1 MRVNSDAKS
10 HRCVGSAHTT
20 LQAIRL
26 FTRSRAF
33 TLRKCVC
40 DDSELSHDGGKR
52 DFWRLSGCDEG
63 LIFFFHCGIE
73 SDGDE
78 GGHIEG
84 LPQVSPATAD
94 KAVFFAVRAG
104 TLRR

>member
-1 MRVNSDAKS
+1 MRRLSTHYPTSDKTVHS
-10 HRCVGSAHTT
+10 SIH
-20 LQAIRL
+20 
-26 FTRSRAF
+26 
-33 TLRKCVC
+33 LRKCVC

-63 LIFFFHCGIE
+63 LIFSFHCGIE

-84 LPQVSPATAD
+84 LPQVNPATAD
-94 KAVFFAVRAG
+94 KAVCFAVRAG